1 LAVFRAV
8 ANAPHASADVVT
20 DTVRGDIGSISVQ
33 AVYDAL
39 ATLTEKGFSGAS
51 NRPGRPLATRTE
63 SGTTTTT

>member
-1 LAVFRAV
+1 VGSDLSELLRQRGLHITAQRLAVFRAV

-39 ATLTEKGFSGAS
+39 ATLTEKV
-51 NRPGRPLATRTE
+51 
-63 SGTTTTT
+63 